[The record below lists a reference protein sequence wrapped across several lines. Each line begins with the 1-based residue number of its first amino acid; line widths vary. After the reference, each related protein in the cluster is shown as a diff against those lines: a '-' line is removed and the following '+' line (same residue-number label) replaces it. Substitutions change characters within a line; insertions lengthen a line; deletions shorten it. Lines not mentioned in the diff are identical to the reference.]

1 MKGNSFEIKI
11 ADLLN
16 HLGNDILEFS
26 EVQTSLLPNLTKEG
40 LKGTL
45 YLYSVDGKSVLVR
58 MENLEGALNEV
69 CESCEKEF
77 IREVIV
83 PEYTAKFTLDPS
95 EEQDS
100 DEESVLPIDKKN
112 ATINIEE
119 LLYQAVKLQE
129 PFVIKCE
136 ACEKLSADP
145 DEADL
150 Q

>member
-1 MKGNSFEIKI
+1 MKGNSFEIKV

-16 HLGNDILEFS
+16 HLGNDTLEFS
-26 EVQTSLLPNLTKEG
+26 EVQTSLLPSLTDKG

-58 MENLEGALNEV
+58 MENLEGALQEV
-69 CESCEKEF
+69 CENCGETFLRPIHVE
-77 IREVIV
+77 
-83 PEYTAKFTLDPS
+83 EYTAKFTIDPAS
-95 EEQDS
+95 EEDS
-100 DEESVLPIDKKN
+100 DEEAILPIDKKN

-136 ACEKLSADP
+136 ACEKLFP
-145 DEADL
+145 ELDETDL

>member
-1 MKGNSFEIKI
+1 MKGKSFEIKV

-16 HLGNDILEFS
+16 HLGNDTLDFS
-26 EVQTSLLPNLTKEG
+26 EVQTALLPNLTKEG
-40 LKGTL
+40 LKGTF

-58 MENLEGALNEV
+58 MENLEGALQEL
-69 CESCEKEF
+69 CESCGETF
-77 IREVIV
+77 ICPIQV

-95 EEQDS
+95 LEEDS

-136 ACEKLSADP
+136 ACEKLTAES

-150 Q
+150 